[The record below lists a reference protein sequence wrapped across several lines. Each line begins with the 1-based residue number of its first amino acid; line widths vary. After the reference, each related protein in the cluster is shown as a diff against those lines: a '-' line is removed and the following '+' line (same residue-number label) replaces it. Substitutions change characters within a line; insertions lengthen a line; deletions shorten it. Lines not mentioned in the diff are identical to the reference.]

1 MAQQVGK
8 SISETDPRIYVEGKT
23 LRALAGPSRA
33 ISLLP
38 RQPARS
44 LLNGRHASCLRG
56 RGLNFE
62 ELRNY
67 LPGDDPRTIDWRVT
81 ARTGT
86 PYVRVYSEERD
97 RPGLVLV
104 DQRMSMFFGSVA
116 YMKSVVA
123 AEAAAIVAHRLLG
136 QGDRIGGLVFGDA
149 LISEHRPRRSATTL
163 TQFLTAL
170 ATGNRAL
177 HAGWQPPELITIDE
191 ILKRALKLM
200 PQSGLVVLISDF
212 DGLTVQSEPLLRQ
225 LSQRGDLILIHVS
238 DPASQRLMNK
248 SISISDGGLQAN
260 LDLSDPALRARVQ
273 ASFDTR
279 LTTLMD
285 LARKYRF
292 PVLPL
297 STDQPAL
304 AQMIQLFGLRRRLG

>member
-8 SISETDPRIYVEGKT
+8 SSPERDPRIYVEVKT
-23 LRALAGPSRA
+23 LRELAGPSRA

-81 ARTGT
+81 ARAGT
-86 PYVRVYSEERD
+86 PYVRVYTEERD

-123 AEAAAIVAHRLLG
+123 AEAAAIVAHRMLG
-136 QGDRIGGLVFGDA
+136 QGDRIGGMVFGDA
-149 LISEHRPRRSATTL
+149 VISEHRPRRSATTL

-170 ATGNRAL
+170 ATGNQAL
-177 HAGWQPPELITIDE
+177 HAGWQPPELITINE
-191 ILKRALKLM
+191 VLKRALKLM
-200 PQSGLVVLISDF
+200 PRSGLVVLISDF
-212 DGLTVQSEPLLRQ
+212 DGLTDQSEPLLRQ
-225 LSQRGDLILIHVS
+225 LSQRGDLVLIQVS
-238 DPASQRLMNK
+238 DPASHRVMDK

-260 LDLSDPALRARVQ
+260 LDLADPALRARVQ

-304 AQMIQLFGLRRRLG
+304 AQMSQLFGLRRRLG